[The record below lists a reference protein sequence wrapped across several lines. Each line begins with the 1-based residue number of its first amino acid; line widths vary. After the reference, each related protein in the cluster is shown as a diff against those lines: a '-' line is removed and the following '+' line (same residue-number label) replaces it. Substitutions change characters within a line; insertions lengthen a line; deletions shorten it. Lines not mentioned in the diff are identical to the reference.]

1 MANSTRFIGLIKSA
15 LKGSTSKR
23 QGLMTLK
30 RKYFGL
36 PEESKIN
43 LALSLSEVPK
53 ALELI
58 QPQSPYKVTNG
69 SRDFSSLGVEFNL
82 YSVLSYLRTQPNLI
96 KDYTRT
102 KEYIEENIVT
112 ANLDQCEKALDE
124 FESLYGPSFWTLD
137 VRFSLKNKI
146 KSADDIISYI
156 EKTTKDESEIN
167 LLSILF
173 YKHSSSGIDSFLK
186 NHFLDVQKEYKNNE
200 MTGYIDMLSSLLLPK
215 NIDKNRNID
224 RVLEL
229 SEVLAPFD
237 RYLLFKKIFF
247 DYYSSDFISENHKLY
262 NKFIEDIYLHTKD
275 GYWLRIKSIIDR
287 YISENIELNSTS
299 IINMYSAGLYEEVI
313 SHPLCSIGRD
323 LSLMDVKFKSILY
336 TRNENDV
343 KPSLFSSK
351 FESNLFG
358 QISVLHTSPTRYNS
372 IIDSI
377 EELNFR
383 YYALD
388 FIKSIRPSVYSSYP
402 FINKNIYKKSCIE
415 AFALGFN
422 ITPRHL
428 KSVYGLDNSKNH
440 IDDCYQLSESRKLRR
455 EIQKKIDIDD
465 LDNIEELIAG
475 LAIYNDVTRSEVNY
489 LTCNAYL
496 KRNEWKK
503 LIHLISKECISE
515 SANVI
520 LYPLK
525 ETVEKLESDAELSKS
540 VDSINC
546 VYLYSIVRDSSYRVK
561 VSELLEDYLL
571 DMQVEKPSELIPLRD
586 VDLSDS
592 GTFNFFFKVCSVE
605 VMSDLLCFTSGKDL
619 LLERLKIVKSLM
631 EKQEVNENYYLL
643 QDEESKIINEIL
655 THSLTV
661 QHNKNK
667 LYINVDGIKKSQLNE
682 YRVRLENIIIF
693 KDMDE
698 KVLESFF
705 DDVKNKEDSENKRK
719 NVRHYIFE
727 TLYQKVI
734 HDFIVD
740 GNYGLARSLS
750 SEIRHGVLPNKLR
763 SIFEG
768 LNLVTVLDLDG
779 NYESNIYWRDYLEKL
794 ASIELIDYIDLALA
808 ELSSSVDSLILMAN
822 SWPTVSEDIKDE
834 VSIFN
839 FPISPNSLEKFSN
852 FIEDEI
858 SRSNIKDYESLRD
871 IEVLE
876 LIDSI
881 ESYIW
886 SELEIMFE
894 NIRRLFNDKLKVEF
908 NELIEHTRSKVDV
921 NGLKIA
927 KLNEHLS
934 KANAHIIKEISEIE
948 SWFSKP
954 NTGIEGSF
962 YLTDILA
969 SSIDCIKGIYNPKV
983 LNINRSSINIGP
995 SNKVYSSNEAL
1006 GVIRAL
1012 ISTYQNCL
1020 SHGKNGT
1027 NTVINIDVK
1036 SENEI
1041 SISNEIDN
1049 AKRLHVIENNYIEKV
1064 ANFSPISD
1072 YSKLVSEGGTGLYKI
1087 YRNLKDSSNEFNF
1100 SVDLL
1105 DRYFYQR
1112 ITI

>member
-1 MANSTRFIGLIKSA
+1 MS
-15 LKGSTSKR
+15 LKK
-23 QGLMTLK
+23 
-30 RKYFGL
+30 KYFGL

-53 ALELI
+53 AIDLI
-58 QPQSPYKVTNG
+58 QPQNPYKVVNG

-82 YSVLSYLRTQPNLI
+82 FSVFSYLKTKPNLI
-96 KDYTRT
+96 KDYTET
-102 KEYIEENIVT
+102 KEYIEKNIVT
-112 ANLDQCEKALDE
+112 ANLDKCENALDE
-124 FESLYGPSFWTLD
+124 FESLYGSSFWTLD

-146 KSADDIISYI
+146 KSADDIISHI
-156 EKTTKDESEIN
+156 ERTTKDESERN

-186 NHFLDVQKEYKNNE
+186 NHFLDVQKEYKNND
-200 MTGYIDMLSSLLLPK
+200 MTGYIDMLSSLLLPQ
-215 NIDKNRNID
+215 NIDENRNID

-237 RYLLFKKIFF
+237 RYILFKKIFF
-247 DYYSSDFISENHKLY
+247 DYYSSEFVSEYHDLFTRFIDEAYSY
-262 NKFIEDIYLHTKD
+262 TEDD
-275 GYWLRIKSIIDR
+275 YWLRIKLIVESSVPEEAAFD
-287 YISENIELNSTS
+287 STDV
-299 IINMYSAGLYEEVI
+299 INMYSAGLYKEVS
-313 SHPLCSIGRD
+313 SHPQCSIGRD
-323 LSLMDVKFKSILY
+323 LSLMDVKFKSILHIH
-336 TRNENDV
+336 NESDTEVDV
-343 KPSLFSSK
+343 DASLFSSK

-372 IIDSI
+372 IVDSI

-388 FIKSIRPSVYSSYP
+388 FIKSIRPSIYSSYP
-402 FINKNIYKKSCIE
+402 FINKSIYKRSCVE
-415 AFALGFN
+415 SFVLGFN

-428 KSVYGLDNSKNH
+428 KLVFEQDGNQGY
-440 IDDCYQLSESRKLRR
+440 IDECYQLSDSRKLRC
-455 EIQKKIDIDD
+455 EIQRKIDIND
-465 LDNIEELIAG
+465 LDNIESLIIG
-475 LAIYNDVTRSEVNY
+475 LSVYNDVTRSEVNF
-489 LTCNAYL
+489 LTCKSYV
-496 KRNEWKK
+496 KRNEWEK

-520 LYPLK
+520 LYPLR
-525 ETVEKLESDAELSKS
+525 ETVEKIESDVDLAKS
-540 VDSINC
+540 VGAINC

-571 DMQVEKPSELIPLRD
+571 EKMVEKPSELIPLTD
-586 VDLSDS
+586 IDLSDV

-619 LLERLKIVKSLM
+619 LLERLKIVNSLM
-631 EKQEVNENYYLL
+631 EEQEVNENYYLL
-643 QDEESKIINEIL
+643 QDEETKIINEIL

-667 LYINVDGIKKSQLNE
+667 LYINVNGIKKSQLNE
-682 YRVRLENIIIF
+682 YRVRFENIIIF

-698 KVLESFF
+698 KILESFF
-705 DDVKNKEDSENKRK
+705 DDVKNKEDSENKRN

-727 TLYQKVI
+727 SIYQKVI

-768 LNLVTVLDLDG
+768 LNLVTVLDLNG
-779 NYESNIYWRDYLEKL
+779 NYESNVYWRDYLEKL
-794 ASIELIDYIDLALA
+794 ASIELIDYIDLALS
-808 ELSSSVDSLILMAN
+808 ELSSSVDSLILEAN
-822 SWPTVSEDIKDE
+822 CWPTVSEDIKDDI
-834 VSIFN
+834 SIFN
-839 FPISPNSLEKFSN
+839 FAISPNSLEKFSDY
-852 FIEDEI
+852 IESEI
-858 SRSNIKDYESLRD
+858 SKSDIKDYDALRD

-886 SELEIMFE
+886 SELEVMFS
-894 NIRRLFNDKLKVEF
+894 NIRRLFNDKLKLEF
-908 NELIEHTRSKVDV
+908 NELIENTRNKVDV

-995 SNKVYSSNEAL
+995 SNKVYSSSEAL

-1012 ISTYQNCL
+1012 ISIYQNCL
-1020 SHGKNGT
+1020 SHGKDGSD
-1027 NTVINIDVK
+1027 TVINIDVQG
-1036 SENEI
+1036 ENVI
-1041 SISNEIDN
+1041 SISNEVDE
-1049 AKRLHVIENNYIEKV
+1049 AKSCHVIENNYIDKV
-1064 ANFSPISD
+1064 RKFSPVSD

-1087 YRNLKDSSNEFNF
+1087 YRNLKDSSSEFNF

-1105 DRYFYQR
+1105 DKHFYQR

>member
-1 MANSTRFIGLIKSA
+1 MANSTRYIGLIKSA
-15 LKGSTSKR
+15 LKGRTSKR
-23 QGLMTLK
+23 QGLMSLK

-53 ALELI
+53 SIELI
-58 QPQSPYKVTNG
+58 QPQSPFKVING
-69 SRDFSSLGVEFNL
+69 SRDFSSLGIEFNL
-82 YSVLSYLRTQPNLI
+82 FSILSYLKTKPNLI
-96 KDYTRT
+96 KDHKRT
-102 KEYIEENIVT
+102 KEYIEKNIVT
-112 ANLDQCEKALDE
+112 ANLDKCEKALDE
-124 FESLYGPSFWTLD
+124 FESLYSPSFWTLD

-146 KSADDIISYI
+146 KSADDIISHI

-186 NHFLDVQKEYKNNE
+186 NHFLDVQKEYKNND

-215 NIDKNRNID
+215 NIDENRNID
-224 RVLEL
+224 RILEL

-237 RYLLFKKIFF
+237 RYILFKKIFF
-247 DYYSSDFISENHKLY
+247 EYYTSDFISENHKLY
-262 NKFIEDIYLHTKD
+262 NKFIDEVYLHTED
-275 GYWLRIKSIIDR
+275 EYWLRIKSIIDG
-287 YISENIELNSTS
+287 SVSTDVELDSAD
-299 IINMYSAGLYEEVI
+299 IINMYSAGLYKEVI
-313 SHPLCSIGRD
+313 SHPQCSIGRD
-323 LSLMDVKFKSILY
+323 LSLMDIKFKSILY
-336 TRNENDV
+336 THNESDV
-343 KPSLFSSK
+343 DTSLFSSK

-372 IIDSI
+372 IVDSI

-388 FIKSIRPSVYSSYP
+388 FIKSIRPSIYSSYP

-415 AFALGFN
+415 VFALGFN

-428 KSVYGLDNSKNH
+428 KSVYEQDSNKNY
-440 IDDCYQLSESRKLRR
+440 IDDCYQLSDSRKLRC
-455 EIQKKIDIDD
+455 EIQSKIETND
-465 LDNIEELIAG
+465 LDNIEELILG
-475 LAIYNDVTRSEVNY
+475 LSIYNDVTRSEVNY
-489 LTCNAYL
+489 LTCNAYV
-496 KRNEWKK
+496 KRNEWEK

-525 ETVEKLESDAELSKS
+525 ETVEKLEKDIELSKNL
-540 VDSINC
+540 DSINC
-546 VYLYSIVRDSSYRVK
+546 VYLYSIVRDSSYRIK

-571 DMQVEKPSELIPLRD
+571 DKQVKKPSELIPLID
-586 VDLSDS
+586 IDLSDI

-643 QDEESKIINEIL
+643 QDEENKIINEIL

-667 LYINVDGIKKSQLNE
+667 LYINVNGIKKSQLNE

-705 DDVKNKEDSENKRK
+705 DDVKNKEDSENKRN

-727 TLYQKVI
+727 SIYQKVI

-794 ASIELIDYIDLALA
+794 ASIELIDYIDSVLA
-808 ELSSSVDSLILMAN
+808 ELSRSVDSLILEAN
-822 SWPTVSEDIKDE
+822 SWPTVSEDIKDD

-839 FPISPNSLEKFSN
+839 FAISPNALEKFSN
-852 FIEDEI
+852 YIEDKI
-858 SRSNIKDYESLRD
+858 SKSDINNYEALRD
-871 IEVLE
+871 IEVLD

-894 NIRRLFNDKLKVEF
+894 KIRRLFNDKLKVEF

-954 NTGIEGSF
+954 NTGIEGNF

-983 LNINRSSINIGP
+983 LNINRSRINIGP
-995 SNKVYSSNEAL
+995 SNIAYSSNEAL

-1012 ISTYQNCL
+1012 ISIYQNCL
-1020 SHGKNGT
+1020 SHGKNGSD
-1027 NTVINIDVK
+1027 TVINIDVQG
-1036 SENEI
+1036 ENVI
-1041 SISNEIDN
+1041 SISNEVDQ
-1049 AKRLHVIENNYIEKV
+1049 AKKLHVIENNYIEKV
-1064 ANFSPISD
+1064 GNFSPISD

-1087 YRNLKDSSNEFNF
+1087 YRNLKDSSSEFNF

-1105 DRYFYQR
+1105 DMHFYQR